1 MKLDDL
7 LSLLSNDIAKTGID
21 ANSPGEMVRSSLA
34 GQMPGMSP
42 RLPMSLAGAPVAPVA
57 RSPIAP
63 ASPPSNLGGPVAAAP
78 AAPAAP
84 SPVRMNPLGTIAR
97 GYQSGGLF
105 GAIANLTEEPAAL
118 ERAAQEKAREQAE
131 KTQRANLTMRA
142 LKARNPNMSDDEA
155 MYVATS
161 GDQDLLR
168 KFLSPAEQ
176 PKPTDDMREYE
187 TAKSQGYTGS
197 FMDYQQALRKSGAT
211 SINMAGDKAWEV
223 ERAKLGAKKL
233 QELADGA
240 NTTAQVVDQMETMNE
255 ALDAYNKGSIF
266 GSGNIAPYEMQMRG
280 FLKGLG
286 VGNAD
291 TLAGGELA
299 RSVQNQMALLV
310 RNPES
315 GMGMPGAL
323 SDPDREFLVQTMPGI
338 DKSAAGNKI
347 MIAVAKKAAQRKMEV
362 AALAEQY
369 AAQNGGMEGFQGYLK
384 EWAKA
389 NPMLDDALKA
399 QIAAAKGVQPA
410 DAGPPR
416 VGPNPRAGF
425 ITPAEAAPAQT
436 PVRRRFNPATG
447 ALE

>member
-1 MKLDDL
+1 M
-7 LSLLSNDIAKTGID
+7 
-21 ANSPGEMVRSSLA
+21 
-34 GQMPGMSP
+34 
-42 RLPMSLAGAPVAPVA
+42 RL
-57 RSPIAP
+57 
-63 ASPPSNLGGPVAAAP
+63 
-78 AAPAAP
+78 
-84 SPVRMNPLGTIAR
+84 NPLGSLAR
-97 GYQSGGLF
+97 GYSSGGLI
-105 GAIANLTEEPAAL
+105 GGIANMFDEPALL
-118 ERAAQEKAREQAE
+118 ERQQQEKSRAEQQAI
-131 KTQRANLTMRA
+131 QRQNLTVRA
-142 LKARNPNMSDDEA
+142 LKARNPQLSDEEA
-155 MYVATS
+155 LYAATS

-168 KFLSPAEQ
+168 KYLAPQEAA
-176 PKPTDDMREYE
+176 KPTDDMREYE
-187 TAKSQGYTGS
+187 AAKQGGFQGT

-211 SINMAGDKAWEV
+211 NINMAGDKAWEV

-240 NTTAQVVDQMETMNE
+240 NTTAQVVDQLETMQT

-266 GSGNIAPYEMQMRG
+266 GSGNIAPYEVQMRG

-338 DKSAAGNKI
+338 DKSAKGNRI

-369 AAQNGGMEGFQGYLK
+369 AAQNGGMEGFQAALK
-384 EWAKA
+384 QWANA

-399 QIAAAKGVQPA
+399 EIAAAKGVPQTDVPQA
-410 DAGPPR
+410 T
-416 VGPNPRAGF
+416 GPNPRAGF
-425 ITPAEAAPAQT
+425 ITPANAATEQ
-436 PVRRRFNPATG
+436 PVIRDFDPATG
-447 ALE
+447 RLR